1 MKEEFINLLRS
12 TNREGI
18 EEVIQFLER
27 TDFYKAPASTR
38 FHGSY
43 EGGLLEHSM
52 KVYEILK
59 HKVKNCFVDMNVGDD
74 TLIIIA
80 LLHDVCKVNFY
91 KVDYRNAKNER
102 GEWEKVPYYTVDDT
116 IPYGHGEKSVMMLT
130 EYMNLQLRKNIAFV
144 GIWDLQ
150 NQRNLIIL

>member
-43 EGGLLEHSM
+43 EKGLL
-52 KVYEILK
+52 
-59 HKVKNCFVDMNVGDD
+59 
-74 TLIIIA
+74 
-80 LLHDVCKVNFY
+80 
-91 KVDYRNAKNER
+91 
-102 GEWEKVPYYTVDDT
+102 
-116 IPYGHGEKSVMMLT
+116 
-130 EYMNLQLRKNIAFV
+130 
-144 GIWDLQ
+144 
-150 NQRNLIIL
+150 

>member
-74 TLIIIA
+74 TLIKI
-80 LLHDVCKVNFY
+80 HFHT
-91 KVDYRNAKNER
+91 NE
-102 GEWEKVPYYTVDDT
+102 P
-116 IPYGHGEKSVMMLT
+116 
-130 EYMNLQLRKNIAFV
+130 
-144 GIWDLQ
+144 
-150 NQRNLIIL
+150 